1 MAISVDL
8 KNWADAY
15 AWDLETENEVEIE
28 DTRFDF
34 DPMEIEEGDYD
45 VTFVTEGRTYKIHTT
60 DFVEEGSIVSLDFT
74 PEDIHV
80 MEKEVQ

>member
-8 KNWADAY
+8 KTWADAY
-15 AWDLETENEVEIE
+15 AWDLETENEIDID

-34 DPMEIEEGDYD
+34 DPMDISEGVYD

-60 DFVEEGSIVSLDFT
+60 EHQEEGSFVALDFD
-74 PEDIHV
+74 PDDIHV
-80 MEKEVQ
+80 MEKSIG